1 MIVCSQTVYGD
12 GHERHDVVT
21 YRQEV
26 YVPTMMRLEPL
37 VRHYSGENMADCK
50 FPTVDPAEEYVILFH
65 DESCFH
71 ANDGSGYYWRQKGT
85 SELRKKERGSALMV
99 SAFLCSCHALC
110 DKSMAPLGIP
120 GQVCHPGRARNPVLK
135 LVVSPLSRC
144 FLLKISFV
152 VKIGGGGR

>member
-1 MIVCSQTVYGD
+1 MRDTT
-12 GHERHDVVT
+12 T

-26 YVPTMMRLEPL
+26 HVPTMMRLEPL
-37 VRHYSGENMADCK
+37 VRHYSGENMADCNLLL
-50 FPTVDPAEEYVILFH
+50 TPAEEYVILFH

-71 ANDGSGYYWRQKGT
+71 TNDGSGYYWRQKGT
-85 SELRKKERGSALMV
+85 SELRKKDEEALMV
-99 SAFLCSCHALC
+99 SAFLCALC